1 MLPKHLLLTKC
12 WLHGDDPLGQLV
24 PDGEQLL
31 LAHQLRHEEVDGVK
45 APAGRCCEV
54 ENAAARDRVVSDTSS
69 ELRVLRPA
77 LFSRLALASMSSLAV
92 SLAMSALLNLGNLK
106 ATFSSWSAVT
116 G

>member
-1 MLPKHLLLTKC
+1 M
-12 WLHGDDPLGQLV
+12 
-24 PDGEQLL
+24 
-31 LAHQLRHEEVDGVK
+31 VDGVK

-54 ENAAARDRVVSDTSS
+54 ENAAARDRVVSDDTSS
-69 ELRVLRPA
+69 ELRVLHPA
-77 LFSRLALASMSSLAV
+77 LFSRLALASMPSLAV